1 MDYKILYNIP
11 RHISGSSGC
20 PAYETPLYYQLIMRL
35 TLLLTLFLTLEA
47 TAYTHAQKI
56 KLEVT
61 NAPLKSVFQELRKQS
76 GFAFIYNNHDLESA
90 MPVSIKSSDKDL
102 VELLPLIFKGQPLNY
117 IIKDKLVNITAK
129 DALNNARHQF
139 KTMVLTTVRGRVTN
153 ERGEPVAGATVSV
166 LDKDGRP
173 MNKRVSTNGNG
184 DFQLN
189 DIAEGTMLEISYLG
203 YVAARVSAKVQ
214 LGTITLKQSENTLK
228 EIAVVS
234 TGMTVRMKET
244 FTGAAAVYSGQQ
256 LKSTGNVNVIQS
268 LRSLDPSMLIL
279 QNNLAGS
286 NPNVLPT
293 LELRGQSS
301 ITTSSLRDEFSD
313 DPNQPLFILDGFEA
327 ALRTI
332 VDLDMNRVSSITLL
346 KDAASTA
353 IYGSRASNGV
363 VVVETIQPKAGQIR
377 LSYVSDLTIENP
389 DLSAYS
395 MMNAA
400 EKLQFEKLSGVYT
413 APASYPELQN
423 MYYDPLYSQK
433 LQKVTS
439 GVNSYWLSD
448 PLQTGFSQRHT
459 FYAEGGSDAL
469 TFSAGGNYRNLSGT
483 MIGSGRKDWGARL
496 NLTYRTKKLKVNNNA
511 YVSGYRADES
521 NYGSFSTWVNMNPYY
536 EKPGASEP
544 YVFSFYDSRS
554 NNYYNPSPASFINVS
569 NPLYN
574 AGSNSFDYSTN
585 LSVTNNLQVIYDLSK
600 KFRLQSSLQVS
611 NTSTASNT
619 FKSPLL
625 TEFEDADQLKK
636 GSYTYKQVTGLSYTA
651 NAMASYANQNGK
663 HAYQANLRAEIQD
676 KSNKLKGFVAE
687 GFPNS
692 TNGNPR
698 FAYGYQENGNPLAV
712 NAVARRNSIIANGFY
727 SYDERYNMDV
737 SFTYD
742 GSTSFGLE
750 NSYQPFASA
759 GISWNLHKE
768 KFMQSAEWLNTLR
781 LRASYGVTGNQNFTS
796 ASSTSTYTYLSNYN
810 YFGQGVELTKL
821 GNANLKWQNTYQ
833 TNLGVDGEIFNHR
846 LTLQLNAYRK
856 YTNPLV
862 LAINLPSS
870 TALANYPINA
880 GNMTTNGL
888 EGTVRYA
895 PVYQPEKRFIW
906 FVGLTGTTMTQK
918 YNGFNGILSGLNES
932 LQSLNSLTRYHDGYD
947 YYDIWAVPSLGIDPA
962 SGSEIFQ
969 KKDGSQT
976 FTYSYNDI
984 VKVGNSR
991 PDLQGVIS
999 TTLTY
1004 KGLNFSLYARY
1015 IINRDVWNDA
1025 LFNKVENISLNR
1037 IINNNLDT
1045 RALYD
1050 RWQQPGDQAQFKAI
1064 SLTGTTN
1071 MSSRFVQ
1078 REDAL
1083 TIESVS
1089 LGYEFKKS
1097 SWLEKANISSLRING
1112 YTNDLVYWSTV
1123 RKERGVDY
1131 PFARSFSLSLSAT
1144 IK

>member
-1 MDYKILYNIP
+1 MDYKILYNTL
-11 RHISGSSGC
+11 RHIPVLRGW
-20 PAYETPLYYQLIMRL
+20 PDYKIPPYYQLIMRL

-56 KLEVT
+56 KLEVS
-61 NAPLKSVFQELRKQS
+61 NASMKSVLQELRKQS
-76 GFAFIYNNHDLESA
+76 GYAFIYNNRDLNA
-90 MPVSIKSSDKDL
+90 AAPVSIKSSNRDL
-102 VELLPLIFKGQPLNY
+102 FELLPLIFEGQPLSY
-117 IIKDKLVNITAK
+117 TISDKLVNIIHKNTFNSA
-129 DALNNARHQF
+129 DT
-139 KTMVLTTVRGRVTN
+139 KTIIQAGIRGRVTN
-153 ERGEPVAGATVSV
+153 EKGEPVAGATVSV
-166 LDKDGRP
+166 LDKDG
-173 MNKRVSTNGNG
+173 KHTKKQVSTDRDGN
-184 DFQLN
+184 FQFN
-189 DIAEGTMLEISYLG
+189 DISEGTMLEISYLG
-203 YVAARVSAKVQ
+203 YLAATVPAKPQ
-214 LGTITLKQSENTLK
+214 MGTISLKQNETVLK
-228 EIAVVS
+228 EVAVVS
-234 TGMTVRMKET
+234 TGMTVRAKET
-244 FTGAAAVYSGQQ
+244 FTGAAAVYSGQE

-268 LRSLDPSMLIL
+268 LRSLDPSMLLIE
-279 QNNLAGS
+279 NNLSGS
-286 NPNVLPT
+286 NPNALPT
-293 LELRGQSS
+293 LELRGQTS

-313 DPNQPLFILDGFEA
+313 DPNQPLFILDGFETT
-327 ALRTI
+327 LRTI

-363 VVVETIQPKAGQIR
+363 IVVETIQPKAGQIR
-377 LSYVSDLTIENP
+377 LSYTTDMTMESP

-413 APASYPELQN
+413 APAAYPALQN
-423 MYYDPLYSQK
+423 EYYDPLYSQK

-459 FYAEGGSDAL
+459 LYAEGGSQAL
-469 TFSAGGNYRNLSGT
+469 TFSAGGNYRVLSGA

-496 NLTYRTKKLKVNNNA
+496 NLTYRTQKLKVNNNA

-521 NYGSFSTWVNMNPYY
+521 NYGSFATWVNMNPYY
-536 EKPGASEP
+536 EKPGGAEP
-544 YVFSFYDSRS
+544 FVFSFYDSRT
-554 NNYYNPSPASFINVS
+554 NNYFNPTAASFINVS

-574 AGSNSFDYSTN
+574 AGLNSFDYSTN
-585 LSVTNNLQVIYDLSK
+585 LSITNNLQVIYDLS
-600 KFRLQSSLQVS
+600 RTLRIQSSLQVS
-611 NTSTASNT
+611 NVSTASNT
-619 FKSPLL
+619 FKSPLH
-625 TEFEDADQLKK
+625 TDFEDVEQLKK
-636 GSYTYKQVTGLSYTA
+636 GSYTYRQISGLSYTA
-651 NAMASYANQNGK
+651 NAMASYADHHGK

-676 KSNKLKGFVAE
+676 KTNKLTGFEAQ

-698 FAYGYQENGNPLAV
+698 FAYGYLESGSPLAV
-712 NAVARRNSIIANGFY
+712 NSISRRNSLIANGYY
-727 SYDERYNMDV
+727 SYDERYNVDL

-759 GISWNLHKE
+759 GLSWNLRKE
-768 KFMQSAEWLNTLR
+768 KFMEDAKWLNTLR

-796 ASSTSTYTYLSNYN
+796 ASSISTYSYMTNYN

-821 GNANLKWQNTYQ
+821 GNANLEWQNTYQ
-833 TNLGVDGEIFNHR
+833 TNLGLDAELLNHR
-846 LTLQLNAYRK
+846 LTLQVNAYNK

-870 TALANYPINA
+870 TSLSNYPINA
-880 GNMTTNGL
+880 GNMTTRGL
-888 EGTVRYA
+888 EGTIRFA
-895 PVYQPEKRFIW
+895 PVYQPEKRVIW
-906 FVGLTGTTMTQK
+906 FVGLTGATMTQK
-918 YNGFNGILSGLNES
+918 YGGFNGILSGLNQS

-962 SGSEIFQ
+962 TGREIFQ

-976 FTYSYNDI
+976 FTYSYNDV

-991 PDLQGVIS
+991 PVLQGVFS
-999 TTLTY
+999 NTLTY
-1004 KGLNFSLYARY
+1004 KGFNLAVYARY
-1015 IINRDVWNDA
+1015 IYNRDVWNDA

-1037 IINNNLDT
+1037 IINNNLDK

-1083 TIESVS
+1083 SIESVS

-1097 SWLEKANISSLRING
+1097 RWMEKANISNLRLNG
-1112 YTNDLVYWSTV
+1112 YTNDLFYFSTV

>member
-1 MDYKILYNIP
+1 MDYNILCNTPSYIPALRGGPGYKI
-11 RHISGSSGC
+11 
-20 PAYETPLYYQLIMRL
+20 PLYYRLIMRL
-35 TLLLTLFLTLEA
+35 TFLLTVFLTLEA

-56 KLEVT
+56 NLEVK
-61 NAPLKSVFQELRKQS
+61 NAAMKSVLKELRKKT
-76 GFAFIYNNHDLESA
+76 GYAFIYNSRDLDKA
-90 MPVSIKSSDKDL
+90 FPVSLKSNNRDL
-102 VELLPLIFKGQPLNY
+102 FELLPLIFEGQPLRY
-117 IIKDKLVNITAK
+117 TIGDKLINITPK
-129 DALNNARHQF
+129 NTVTNFNGLKKLKSLLNIS
-139 KTMVLTTVRGRVTN
+139 GRVIS
-153 ERGEPVAGATVSV
+153 EKGEPIAGATVSV
-166 LDKDGRP
+166 LDPEGKP
-173 MNKRVSTNGNG
+173 TNKRVSTDRNGS
-184 DFQLN
+184 FRLN
-189 DIAEGTMLEISYLG
+189 DIAEGTLLEISYLG
-203 YVAARVSAKVQ
+203 YISLQLPAKFQMGTVS
-214 LGTITLKQSENTLK
+214 LKQNENSLK
-228 EIAVVS
+228 EVAVVS
-234 TGMTVRMKET
+234 TGMTVRLKET
-244 FTGAAAVYSGQQ
+244 FTGAAAVFSGQQ
-256 LKSTGNVNVIQS
+256 LKSTGNVNIIQS
-268 LRSLDPSMLIL
+268 LRSLDPSIL
-279 QNNLAGS
+279 MIQNNLSGS
-286 NPNVLPT
+286 NPNALPT

-332 VDLDMNRVSSITLL
+332 VDLDMNRVASITLL

-377 LSYVSDLTIENP
+377 LSYTADMTMESP

-413 APASYPELQN
+413 APATYPELQN
-423 MYYDPLYSQK
+423 VYYDPLYSQK
-433 LQKVTS
+433 LQKVSS

-459 FYAEGGSDAL
+459 LYAEGGSDAL
-469 TFSAGGNYRNLSGT
+469 TFSAGGNYRVLSGT

-496 NLTYRTKKLKVNNNA
+496 NLSYRTKKLKVNNNA

-521 NYGSFSTWVNMNPYY
+521 NYGSFSTWVNTNPYY
-536 EKPGASEP
+536 EKQGANEP
-544 YVFSFYDSRS
+544 YLFSFYDSRA
-554 NNYYNPSPASFINVS
+554 NNYYSPTAASFIRVS

-574 AGSNSFDYSTN
+574 SGLNSFDYSTN
-585 LSVTNNLQVIYDLSK
+585 LSITNNLQVIYDLSK
-600 KFRLQSSLQVS
+600 TFRIQSSLQVS
-611 NTSTASNT
+611 NISTASNT
-619 FKSPLL
+619 FKSPLH
-625 TEFEDADQLKK
+625 TDFDDVEQLKK
-636 GSYTYKQVTGLSYTA
+636 GTYTYRQISGLSYTA
-651 NAMASYANQNGK
+651 NAMASYANHTGK

-687 GFPNS
+687 GFPGS

-698 FAYGYQENGNPLAV
+698 FAYGYLENGSPLAV
-712 NAVARRNSIIANGFY
+712 NAVTRRNSLIANGFY

-768 KFMQSAEWLNTLR
+768 KFIESAEWLNTLR

-796 ASSTSTYTYLSNYN
+796 ASSTSTYTYMPNYN

-821 GNANLKWQNTYQ
+821 GNSNLKWQNTYQ
-833 TNLGVDGEIFNHR
+833 TNLGADAELFNHR

-856 YTNPLV
+856 YTNPLA
-862 LAINLPSS
+862 LAIDLPSS

-880 GNMTTNGL
+880 GNMTTKGL
-888 EGTVRYA
+888 EGTFRFA
-895 PVYQPEKRFIW
+895 PIYQPEKRLIW
-906 FVGLTGTTMTQK
+906 FVGLTGATMTQK
-918 YNGFNGILSGLNES
+918 YNDFNSILSGLNES

-962 SGSEIFQ
+962 SGREIFQ

-976 FTYSYNDI
+976 FTYSYADV

-991 PDLQGVIS
+991 PDLQGVLS
-999 TTLTY
+999 NTLTF
-1004 KGLNFSLYARY
+1004 KGLNLSIYARY

-1037 IINNNLDT
+1037 IINSNVDK

-1050 RWQQPGDQAQFKAI
+1050 RWQQAGDQAQFKAI

-1083 TIESVS
+1083 TIEAVS
-1089 LGYEFKKS
+1089 LGYEFRKS
-1097 SWLEKANISSLRING
+1097 RWLEKANISSLRING
-1112 YTNDLVYWSTV
+1112 YTNDLFYWSTV